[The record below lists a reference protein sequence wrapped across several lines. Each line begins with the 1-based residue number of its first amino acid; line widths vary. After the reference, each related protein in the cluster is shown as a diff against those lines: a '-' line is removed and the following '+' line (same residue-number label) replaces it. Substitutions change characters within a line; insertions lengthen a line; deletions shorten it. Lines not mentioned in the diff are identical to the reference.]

1 MASSLFFASSAAD
14 LLQPTLPSDCKGA
27 KPVSTYVHT
36 KLSNNPAFDIIRPAK
51 GNSLDV
57 VQLSKSSV
65 LIISDDEADVSC
77 VLLLEKIVRQ
87 LTGDVRVVAPEGK
100 SRRRIQFLVRVREPD
115 KVGISRPRARRPPA
129 LLESTRSWISARPCP
144 RGIA

>member
-1 MASSLFFASSAAD
+1 MLRRSAMPLGSQICRNRHKAWPWPPPCFSL
-14 LLQPTLPSDCKGA
+14 PPRPILPSDCKGA

-65 LIISDDEADVSC
+65 LIMRDDDGDASC
-77 VLLLEKIVRQ
+77 VLLLEKIVR
-87 LTGDVRVVAPEGK
+87 R
-100 SRRRIQFLVRVREPD
+100 
-115 KVGISRPRARRPPA
+115 
-129 LLESTRSWISARPCP
+129 
-144 RGIA
+144 

>member
-1 MASSLFFASSAAD
+1 
-14 LLQPTLPSDCKGA
+14 LQPTLPSDCKGA

-36 KLSNNPAFDIIRPAK
+36 KLSNNPAFDIIRQAK

-65 LIISDDEADVSC
+65 LIMRDDYGDASC
-77 VLLLEKIVRQ
+77 VLLLEKIVRR
-87 LTGDVRVVAPEGK
+87 LTGHVRVVAPEEK
-100 SRRRIQFLVRVREPD
+100 SGRRIQFPVRVREPD

-129 LLESTRSWISARPCP
+129 RSSNLRDHGSAPDHV
-144 RGIA
+144 RGASPDL

>member
-1 MASSLFFASSAAD
+1 
-14 LLQPTLPSDCKGA
+14 
-27 KPVSTYVHT
+27 VSTYVHT
-36 KLSNNPAFDIIRPAK
+36 KLSNNPVFDIIHPAK

-57 VQLSKSSV
+57 VQLSKPSV
-65 LIISDDEADVSC
+65 LIISDDEDAVSC

-87 LTGDVRVVAPEGK
+87 LTGDVRVISPKRK
-100 SRRRIQFLVRVREPD
+100 SRRHIQFPVRLRETRQ
-115 KVGISRPRARRPPA
+115 SRHFATKGTLTACA